1 MNLKVDSRKVK
12 PGDTFIAIRGAAEDG
27 HKYIDAAI
35 KNGATKIICEYG
47 NYDVETIIVPNSK
60 KYLDKEMD
68 KLFKNLL
75 KDIKMIGVTGTNGK
89 TTSTFFVYELLKLLG
104 NNASLIG
111 TTGFYTSK
119 GFVPLNNTTPGQ
131 IELYELFSEAV
142 KYNSKYIVM
151 EISSHAL
158 AQERV
163 KGLFFDIE
171 GFTNLTQDHLDS
183 HKTMEGYKN
192 SKLKILDF
200 LKNDGTIIVN
210 NDDKYSDEFKRKRYI
225 TFGTKESNLT
235 ILDIKLFE
243 KHSEVLF
250 NYKNNE
256 YRVKLNFTSDFNIYN
271 YVMAFLIVNTLGFS
285 SDEIINVS
293 DKLTLPP
300 GRSQE
305 IGVGEALAVID
316 FAHSPDSLEKII
328 TNYKNI
334 RKGKVITI
342 TGCDGDRDK
351 IKRPIMAKIAC
362 EKSDYVIFTHVDIFN
377 EDPESIKSDML
388 KAADKEKSIF
398 IDNRKEA
405 ILHGLKMLK
414 SGDTLLILG
423 MGHETYQTVGKEK
436 IPHSDYEEVIKFIN
450 S

>member
-1 MNLKVDSRKVK
+1 MKLKVDSRKVK
-12 PGDTFIAIRGAAEDG
+12 PGDTFIAIKGVLEDG

-35 KNGATKIICEYG
+35 KNGASKIICEYG
-47 NYDVETIIVPNSK
+47 DYEVETIKVPNTK
-60 KYLDKEMD
+60 EYLDNEME
-68 KLFKNLL
+68 KLFKDLL
-75 KDIKMIGVTGTNGK
+75 KDIKLIGVTGTNGK
-89 TTSTFFVYELLKLLG
+89 TTTTFFVYEILKLLG
-104 NNASLIG
+104 NETALIG

-119 GFVPLNNTTPGQ
+119 GLTPINNTTPGQ

-142 KYNSKYIVM
+142 NDNVKYIVM
-151 EISSHAL
+151 EISSQAL
-158 AQERV
+158 EQGRT
-163 KGLFFDIE
+163 KGIKFDVE

-183 HKTMEGYKN
+183 HKTMDNYKN

-200 LKNDGTIIVN
+200 LKSDGTIVVN
-210 NDDKYSDEFKRKRYI
+210 NDDPYAEEFKKKNFI
-225 TFGTKESNLT
+225 TFGTKESDLT
-235 ILDIKLFE
+235 VINMELFDKYSRVE
-243 KHSEVLF
+243 FKYDNNS
-250 NYKNNE
+250 YKVE
-256 YRVKLNFTSDFNIYN
+256 LNFTSDFNIYN
-271 YVMAFLIVNTLGFS
+271 YVMSLLIVKGLGYELE
-285 SDEIINVS
+285 EIIKVS
-293 DKLTLPP
+293 NKLTLPP

-423 MGHETYQTVGKEK
+423 MGHETYQTIGKEK
-436 IPHSDYEEVIKFIN
+436 IPHSDYEEVMKFIN